1 MYHPEWGQSKWSGQL
16 RKTHWQGHPDEF
28 WTSGPSAHAA
38 TFRPG
43 SRQCT
48 PREAMSASERLY
60 RNEKRYSRRSGRYRS
75 ATPAGCDPYA
85 RRAAQNDGR
94 RRGAAST
101 AGFRAPE
108 FRNRPKSASAAR
120 RKKRDQMKEAVNITR
135 RPSSAGSS
143 RPVTP
148 VIGKPL
154 LNAQKMRDYGYGIPR
169 WSPYAPTGYRVS
181 KGTGNQDYGEYT
193 KHDYLKRLS
202 DLLAEH
208 GRKSGADLKMLLDPS
223 MKSLMERR
231 NKEEA

>member
-16 RKTHWQGHPDEF
+16 RKTHWQGHPDEY

-101 AGFRAPE
+101 AGFKAPE

-120 RKKRDQMKEAVNITR
+120 RKKREELKEAVNITR
-135 RPSSAGSS
+135 RPASAGSS

-169 WSPYAPTGYRVS
+169 WSPYAPTRVEIKVLRRVPS
-181 KGTGNQDYGEYT
+181 RHRRDACSMAWRCRFLTARRAPDTLVGFHT
-193 KHDYLKRLS
+193 
-202 DLLAEH
+202 
-208 GRKSGADLKMLLDPS
+208 GAD
-223 MKSLMERR
+223 RV
-231 NKEEA
+231 

>member
-16 RKTHWQGHPDEF
+16 RKTHWQGHPDEY

-94 RRGAAST
+94 RRGAQSST
-101 AGFRAPE
+101 GF
-108 FRNRPKSASAAR
+108 K
-120 RKKRDQMKEAVNITR
+120 AVSYTHLTL
-135 RPSSAGSS
+135 PT
-143 RPVTP
+143 TP
-148 VIGKPL
+148 YV
-154 LNAQKMRDYGYGIPR
+154 
-169 WSPYAPTGYRVS
+169 
-181 KGTGNQDYGEYT
+181 
-193 KHDYLKRLS
+193 
-202 DLLAEH
+202 
-208 GRKSGADLKMLLDPS
+208 
-223 MKSLMERR
+223 
-231 NKEEA
+231 